1 MTGGP
6 GMGGDSF
13 TNFSTGRAGQRRTSD
28 DPPVDEVRP
37 SQLGGIGTP
46 SLVIG
51 IVVVLTALAVLILSA
66 L

>member
-13 TNFSTGRAGQRRTSD
+13 TNFSTGRAGQRGSAAD
-28 DPPVDEVRP
+28 HEPPERLRP

-46 SLVIG
+46 ALVVALLLLAAVV
-51 IVVVLTALAVLILSA
+51 VVVLLL
-66 L
+66 